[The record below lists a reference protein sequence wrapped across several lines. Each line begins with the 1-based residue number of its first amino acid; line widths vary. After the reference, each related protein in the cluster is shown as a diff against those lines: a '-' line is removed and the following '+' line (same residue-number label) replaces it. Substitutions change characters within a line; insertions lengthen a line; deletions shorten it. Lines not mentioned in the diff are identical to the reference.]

1 MEAIRGM
8 MLNLIAIV
16 FLTTLLDLL
25 LPESSM
31 RGYIKM
37 TMGFFVMLTV
47 LQPVMQWSDPAGMLQ
62 QWQLYVPEVS
72 GESVA
77 VQSEF
82 YAQQSQQMEQL
93 YQEKLNAQVRSLL
106 LLSTEQTD
114 IIVNCTVKD
123 RCLKEICIQMPTA
136 EEGDINRIAQA
147 LSGYYG
153 LNPEQIIITT
163 EGGNLSCNGMK

>member
-31 RGYIKM
+31 RGYVKM

-47 LQPVMQWSDPAGMLQ
+47 LQPIMQWSDPAGMLQ
-62 QWQLYVPEVS
+62 QWQLSVPS
-72 GESVA
+72 TAGESVA
-77 VQSEF
+77 VQSDL
-82 YAQQSQQMEQL
+82 YAQQSQQIEQL

-106 LLSTEQTD
+106 LLSTDQTD
-114 IIVNCTVKD
+114 ITVHCTVTD

-136 EEGDINRIAQA
+136 EARDIDRVSQA

-153 LNPEQIIITT
+153 LEPEQIIITT
-163 EGGNLSCNGMK
+163 EGGDPSCNGVK